1 MAETT
6 TVVRPAAAA
15 RPYARAAFEDAQA
28 ANALPLWSELLQTAA
43 AVAADPVMQRL
54 LGAWNPT
61 LRGDQKAEL
70 VAGLCRDLR
79 DGAEVPEVFVTFLK
93 MLAEFHRLH
102 QLPGIAV
109 LFERLRAEAE
119 STLHAQ
125 LISAA
130 AVTDT
135 QRQSVA
141 TALKAKFQRNVEL
154 DCKTDESLI
163 AGAVIRVGDL
173 VIDGSARG
181 RLDKLATALSL

>member
-79 DGAEVPEVFVTFLK
+79 GGAEVPEVFVTFLK

>member
-28 ANALPLWSELLQTAA
+28 ANALPLWSELLQAAA

-79 DGAEVPEVFVTFLK
+79 GGAEVPEVFVTFLK

>member
-28 ANALPLWSELLQTAA
+28 ANALPLWSELLQAAA
-43 AVAADPVMQRL
+43 AVAADPAMQRL
-54 LGAWNPT
+54 LGPWNPT

-79 DGAEVPEVFVTFLK
+79 DGAEAPEVFITFLK

-109 LFERLRAEAE
+109 LFERLRTEAE
-119 STLHAQ
+119 STIRAQ

-130 AVTDT
+130 AVTDA
-135 QRQSVA
+135 QRKRVA
-141 TALKAKFQRNVEL
+141 KALKAKFQRNVEL